1 MAYPRGRAMTTVDRV
16 VKDVELGVIR
26 EHRAQRL
33 PDRRVRLE
41 RLTAKDEDHIRIAGD
56 RPADDGR
63 RVPAAPVWSVAATTP
78 RVRARVVPVG
88 KGARRGEHWSTTP
101 RVRARVVPVEIA
113 QDVIVRV

>member
-1 MAYPRGRAMTTVDRV
+1 MAQPRGRAMTTVDRV
-16 VKDVELGVIR
+16 VKDVELRVVR
-26 EHRAQRL
+26 EHRAHRL

-41 RLTAKDEDHIRIAGD
+41 RLTTKDEDYIRVAGD

-63 RVPAAPVWSVAATTP
+63 RVPAAPVRSVTAT
-78 RVRARVVPVG
+78 A
-88 KGARRGEHWSTTP
+88 P